1 MRGNVG
7 WLALCVAVVIGCGWG
22 RPVLAEPPQ
31 SIAAEDVI
39 QQNLAGLVRAAPLI
53 VVGRV
58 ADIQPG
64 RTAGSG
70 EGRLQFNDVRVT
82 VERRLKGEPPADL
95 IVEQVDMTGRTF
107 FGVGP
112 AYKTGE
118 RDVLFL
124 RRGEGH
130 RYITIPQGRYLLS
143 WWGGVRP
150 TQAGPVADKTKG
162 MRESTFIEQIAAM
175 VRSGS

>member
-1 MRGNVG
+1 MRGSTGLLV
-7 WLALCVAVVIGCGWG
+7 LFIAIVIGCGGG
-22 RPVLAEPPQ
+22 RSVFAAPPQ
-31 SIAAEDVI
+31 SITDDDDI
-39 QQNLAGLVRAAPLI
+39 QQDLAGLVRAAPLI

-82 VERRLKGEPPADL
+82 VEKRLKGEPPAAL

-107 FGVGP
+107 FGLGP

-118 RDVLFL
+118 RYALFL

-130 RYITIPQGRYLLS
+130 RYITIPQGRYLLR

-150 TQAGPVADKTKG
+150 TQAGPVADKMKG
-162 MRESTFIEQIAAM
+162 MEESKFIEEIAAM
-175 VRSGS
+175 LRSGS

>member
-7 WLALCVAVVIGCGWG
+7 WLALCVAVVIGCSGG
-22 RPVLAEPPQ
+22 RPVFAAPPQ
-31 SIAAEDVI
+31 SIATEDVI
-39 QQNLAGLVRAAPLI
+39 QQDLAGLVRAAPLI

-64 RTAGSG
+64 RSAGSG

-82 VERRLKGEPPADL
+82 VEKRLKGEPPAAL
-95 IVEQVDMTGRTF
+95 IVEQVDMTGRVF
-107 FGVGP
+107 IGLGP

-118 RDVLFL
+118 RYVLFL
-124 RRGEGH
+124 RRGEGN
-130 RYITIPQGRYLLS
+130 RYITIPQGRYLLR

-162 MRESTFIEQIAAM
+162 MGESKFIEEIAAI

>member
-7 WLALCVAVVIGCGWG
+7 WLALCVAIVLGCGG
-22 RPVLAEPPQ
+22 VRPVFAAPRQ
-31 SIAAEDVI
+31 SSAVEDVI
-39 QQNLAGLVRAAPLI
+39 QQDLAGLVRTAPLI
-53 VVGRV
+53 IVGRV

-95 IVEQVDMTGRTF
+95 IVEQVDMAGRVF
-107 FGVGP
+107 IGLGP
-112 AYKTGE
+112 AYKIGE
-118 RDVLFL
+118 RYVLFL
-124 RRGEGH
+124 RRGEGN
-130 RYITIPQGRYLLS
+130 RYITIPQGRYLLR

-150 TQAGPVADKTKG
+150 TEAGPVADKVKG
-162 MRESTFIEQIAAM
+162 IGESKFIEEIGAI